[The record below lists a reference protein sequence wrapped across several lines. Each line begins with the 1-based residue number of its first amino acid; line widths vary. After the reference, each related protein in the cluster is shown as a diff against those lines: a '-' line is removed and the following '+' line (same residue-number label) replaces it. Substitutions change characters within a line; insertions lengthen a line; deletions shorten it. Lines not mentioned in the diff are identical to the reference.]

1 MTDKERLAVKKGW
14 KKFILRDDVLSKKI
28 NACTDEDQEWVLI
41 YLSTRKG
48 VIPYKMITR
57 FDSLNISPEEGS
69 FFLPDQFYSSLKE
82 TIIT

>member
-1 MTDKERLAVKKGW
+1 M
-14 KKFILRDDVLSKKI
+14 FCQKKI